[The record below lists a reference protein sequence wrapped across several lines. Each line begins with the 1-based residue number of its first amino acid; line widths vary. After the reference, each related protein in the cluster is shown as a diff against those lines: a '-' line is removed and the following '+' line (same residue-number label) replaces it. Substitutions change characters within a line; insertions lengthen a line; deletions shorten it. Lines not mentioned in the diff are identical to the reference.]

1 MTYDEAFDFYQNAGK
16 FHHEPTLER
25 MKMLCRALGDPQRS
39 LRFVHIAGTNG
50 KGSCAAMLE
59 AMCRASGM
67 KTGLFTSPDL
77 VDYAERVRVDGVN
90 ITHND
95 IARLTECIRAA
106 AEALPPLSFFEL
118 VTALGFL
125 YFAEQ
130 DCDIVILECGLGGRY
145 DATNVVEAPEISVI
159 MPIGYDHT
167 AVLGSTLSQIA
178 GEKAGIIK
186 PRRPVV
192 CTRQET
198 EALAVI
204 RQTCYEQNAPLHMV
218 DINSITP
225 LSDSLDGQSF
235 RYRDRTLCIP
245 LLGAHQLENAAAA
258 IECAQLLGLHDEAIR
273 DGLSAA
279 HWPCRLEVIERKPPF
294 ILDGAHNPHGA
305 AALAKGLRH
314 YFPNAR
320 FCFIIGCMADKDAD
334 GILAAVMP
342 LAEQICCVAP
352 NSDRAL
358 DATELAARI
367 KDVPAIPCASA
378 AEAIEQARKTGLPV
392 CVCGSLYLVGAIQEY
407 VKKL

>member
-1 MTYDEAFDFYQNAGK
+1 
-16 FHHEPTLER
+16 
-25 MKMLCRALGDPQRS
+25 MLCRTLGDPQRS

-59 AMCRASGM
+59 AMCRAAGM

-77 VDYAERVRVDGVN
+77 VDFSERVRVDGVN
-90 ITHND
+90 IMHND
-95 IARLTECIRAA
+95 IARLTERIRAA
-106 AEALPPLSFFEL
+106 TEAIPPLGFFEL

-145 DATNVVEAPEISVI
+145 DATNVVETPDISVI

-167 AVLGSTLSQIA
+167 AVLGSALSQIA

-186 PRRPVV
+186 PRCPVV
-192 CTRQET
+192 CARQEA
-198 EALAVI
+198 EALSVI
-204 RQTCYEQNAPLHMV
+204 RQTCRAQNAPLHMV
-218 DINSITP
+218 DINSIAP

-235 RYRDRTLCIP
+235 RYRDRTLRIP

-258 IECAQLLGLHDEAIR
+258 IECAQLLGLR
-273 DGLSAA
+273 DDAMREGLSAA
-279 HWPCRLEVIERKPPF
+279 HWPCRLEVIEREPPF

-334 GILAAVMP
+334 GILAELLP
-342 LAEQICCVAP
+342 LAECICCVAP
-352 NSDRAL
+352 NSERAL
-358 DATELAARI
+358 DAAELASRI
-367 KDVPAIPCASA
+367 KDVPALPYAST

-392 CVCGSLYLVGAIQEY
+392 CVCGSLYLTGAIRERMN
-407 VKKL
+407 KL

>member
-1 MTYDEAFDFYQNAGK
+1 
-16 FHHEPTLER
+16 
-25 MKMLCRALGDPQRS
+25 MLCRTLGDPQHS
-39 LRFVHIAGTNG
+39 LHFVHIAGTNG

-77 VDYAERVRVDGVN
+77 VDFSERVRVDKVN
-90 ITHND
+90 ITHDD
-95 IARLTECIRAA
+95 IARLTERIQAA
-106 AEALPPLSFFEL
+106 AEALPSLSFFEL
-118 VTALGFL
+118 VTALGLL

-130 DCDIVILECGLGGRY
+130 DCDIVIIECGLGGRY
-145 DATNVVEAPEISVI
+145 DATNVIETPEISVI

-178 GEKAGIIK
+178 GEKAGIVK

-192 CTRQET
+192 CARQEA

-204 RQTCYEQNAPLHMV
+204 QETCHRRSAPLHVV
-218 DINSITP
+218 DINYITS
-225 LSDSLDGQSF
+225 LSDSLDGQRF
-235 RYRDRTLCIP
+235 RYRERTLRIP

-258 IECAQLLGLHDEAIR
+258 IECAQLLGLSDDAIR
-273 DGLSAA
+273 EGLSAA
-279 HWPCRLEVIERKPPF
+279 HWPCRLEVIEREPPF

-334 GILAAVMP
+334 GILAELLP

-358 DATELAARI
+358 SAAELAARI
-367 KDVPAIPCASA
+367 KDIPALPCASA
-378 AEAIEQARKTGLPV
+378 TEAIEQARKTRLPV
-392 CVCGSLYLVGAIQEY
+392 CVCGSLYLTGAIREQ
-407 VKKL
+407 VNKL